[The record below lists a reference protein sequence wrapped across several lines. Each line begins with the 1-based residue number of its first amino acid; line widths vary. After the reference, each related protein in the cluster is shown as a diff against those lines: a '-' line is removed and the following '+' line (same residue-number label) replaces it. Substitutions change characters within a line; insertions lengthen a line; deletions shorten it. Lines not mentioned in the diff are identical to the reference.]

1 MTTLELAA
9 MRISRLVSC
18 LLMLVLV
25 GRGIE
30 STSAQSSFPGIQVR
44 TTVVAETESYKPW
57 YYALKERNLP
67 QVIQLGETFL
77 RQYPDGKYSD
87 FIKQIV
93 TFARTSLNEDA
104 VSKAKTMRSLV
115 KSSLLN
121 APLESILVDIAAE
134 RADVNKRTD
143 DGQTALMFAG
153 TNANAEAV
161 KALLQKGADVDAIEN
176 THGWTALVYAIWS
189 GDRSLVRT
197 LLESYPDTNIKDREG
212 RTASDHAL
220 LSCDF
225 EIMFLIKS
233 RPMRGVSS
241 DTLGS

>member
-1 MTTLELAA
+1 MT
-9 MRISRLVSC
+9 ISRVVSC
-18 LLMLVLV
+18 SLMILLI
-25 GRGIE
+25 GSGIE
-30 STSAQSSFPGIQVR
+30 STSAQSSISGIQVR
-44 TTVVAETESYKPW
+44 TSLDAETESYKPW
-57 YYALKERNLP
+57 YYALKERNPP

-87 FIKQIV
+87 FIRKIM

-104 VSKAKTMRSLV
+104 VSKAKTMRALV

-121 APLESILVDIAAE
+121 APLESILVDIAAG
-134 RADVNKRTD
+134 RADVNRRTD
-143 DGQTALMFAG
+143 DGQTALMFAAA
-153 TNANAEAV
+153 NADAEAV
-161 KALLQKGADVDAIEN
+161 KALLQKGADVDEIEN

-189 GDRSLVRT
+189 GDRSLVST
-197 LLESYPDTNIKDREG
+197 LLESYPNANIKDREG

-225 EIMFLIKS
+225 EIMLLINS

-241 DTLGS
+241 DTFRFLK